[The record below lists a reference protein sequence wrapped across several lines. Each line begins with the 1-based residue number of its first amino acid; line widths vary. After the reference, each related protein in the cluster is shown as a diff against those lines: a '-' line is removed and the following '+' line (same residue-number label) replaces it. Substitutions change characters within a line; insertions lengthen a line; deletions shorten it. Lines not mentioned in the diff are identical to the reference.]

1 MDDIGHKSGHL
12 MLITP
17 ERVFYAGLLGR
28 PRATLLGCVQHL
40 CLDRGRAVAH
50 DRRWPRELWRNGRR
64 APERQAHHRQR
75 PSLGAQHR
83 DRAGERSSRRARR
96 PRQSAS
102 RGLKAK
108 LSPAASAPPIANCAS
123 ITPATISPAPNS
135 TPCVLAKRCRSA
147 NSIRAWRARL
157 LQIGKFSGEP
167 VTAASCAAEAG
178 LSPSRFLHLF
188 KEETGIS
195 FRSFRAWKRAR
206 HLLHFANQDINL
218 AHLAQDIGY
227 PDSTH
232 FSHSIR
238 RFYGLKPRA
247 IFSGSRDLAIYS
259 SAVPAPTIA
268 GGRKK
273 PADAGRMIANDIFAI
288 PRVSQSKADPWAT
301 RPSLPAR

>member
-1 MDDIGHKSGHL
+1 MDDIGHNSGPKSGHL

-28 PRATLLGCVQHL
+28 PRARCSGAFNVYVAIEGGL
-40 CLDRGRAVAH
+40 CLTTADGRETFCELAAVLPNVLHTIAS
-50 DRRWPRELWRNGRR
+50 DYRSVLSLVIEPESVPPGVFEDLVRRLSGPESAAFANRIR
-64 APERQAHHRQR
+64 AAYVALRERQRSYGGGNDISNAEFDVLC
-75 PSLGAQHR
+75 LGEALPKR
-83 DRAGERSSRRARR
+83 DLDPRVARS
-96 PRQSAS
+96 
-102 RGLKAK
+102 
-108 LSPAASAPPIANCAS
+108 I
-123 ITPATISPAPNS
+123 
-135 TPCVLAKRCRSA
+135 V
-147 NSIRAWRARL
+147 
-157 LQIGKFSGEP
+157 QIGKFCGEP

-247 IFSGSRDLAIYS
+247 IFSGSRDLAIYTS
-259 SAVPAPTIA
+259 GRTEADNSAWTQEA
-268 GGRKK
+268 G
-273 PADAGRMIANDIFAI
+273 
-288 PRVSQSKADPWAT
+288 
-301 RPSLPAR
+301 

>member
-1 MDDIGHKSGHL
+1 MDDIGGKSGHL

-28 PRATLLGCVQHL
+28 PRERCSGAFNIYVAIEDGLSLTTSDGRKCHAEMVAVLPNERHTIASDYRSVLSIVIEPESVCPGVLEGLAARLSGPEGHAFAERIRAAYLALRERHAGEDFSSAEFDFL
-40 CLDRGRAVAH
+40 CLGEALPQRVLDPRVARAIV
-50 DRRWPRELWRNGRR
+50 
-64 APERQAHHRQR
+64 
-75 PSLGAQHR
+75 
-83 DRAGERSSRRARR
+83 
-96 PRQSAS
+96 
-102 RGLKAK
+102 
-108 LSPAASAPPIANCAS
+108 
-123 ITPATISPAPNS
+123 
-135 TPCVLAKRCRSA
+135 
-147 NSIRAWRARL
+147 
-157 LQIGKFSGEP
+157 QIGRFCGEP

-247 IFSGSRDLAIYS
+247 IFSGSRDLAIYRS
-259 SAVPAPTIA
+259 NRTGGGNSGWTQEA
-268 GGRKK
+268 G
-273 PADAGRMIANDIFAI
+273 
-288 PRVSQSKADPWAT
+288 
-301 RPSLPAR
+301 

>member
-1 MDDIGHKSGHL
+1 MGDTLDDIGRKSGHL

-28 PRATLLGCVQHL
+28 PRERCSGAFNIYVAIEGGLWLTTSDGRKCHAEMVAVLPNVRHTIASDYRSVLSIVIEPESVCPGVLEDLAGRLSGPEGKTFADRIRAAYLALRERPAGDDFSSSEFDFL
-40 CLDRGRAVAH
+40 CLGEALPQRVLDPRVARA
-50 DRRWPRELWRNGRR
+50 
-64 APERQAHHRQR
+64 
-75 PSLGAQHR
+75 
-83 DRAGERSSRRARR
+83 
-96 PRQSAS
+96 
-102 RGLKAK
+102 
-108 LSPAASAPPIANCAS
+108 I
-123 ITPATISPAPNS
+123 
-135 TPCVLAKRCRSA
+135 
-147 NSIRAWRARL
+147 
-157 LQIGKFSGEP
+157 LQIGRFCGEP

-247 IFSGSRDLAIYS
+247 IFSGSRDLAIYRS
-259 SAVPAPTIA
+259 NRTGA
-268 GGRKK
+268 GNSGWTQE
-273 PADAGRMIANDIFAI
+273 AG
-288 PRVSQSKADPWAT
+288 
-301 RPSLPAR
+301 

>member
-1 MDDIGHKSGHL
+1 MDEIGRKSGHL

-28 PRATLLGCVQHL
+28 PRARCSGAFNIYVAIEDALWLTTDGRKSHAEMFAVLPNTQHTIASDYRSVLSIVIEPESVCPGVLEDLARRLSGPEGKAFAERIRAAYLALRERHAGDDFSSAEFDYL
-40 CLDRGRAVAH
+40 CLGEALPQRALDPRVA
-50 DRRWPRELWRNGRR
+50 R
-64 APERQAHHRQR
+64 A
-75 PSLGAQHR
+75 
-83 DRAGERSSRRARR
+83 
-96 PRQSAS
+96 
-102 RGLKAK
+102 
-108 LSPAASAPPIANCAS
+108 I
-123 ITPATISPAPNS
+123 
-135 TPCVLAKRCRSA
+135 
-147 NSIRAWRARL
+147 
-157 LQIGKFSGEP
+157 LQIGRFCGEP
-167 VTAASCAAEAG
+167 VTAASCATEAG

-247 IFSGSRDLAIYS
+247 IFSGSRDLAIYRS
-259 SAVPAPTIA
+259 NRTGTGNSGWTQEA
-268 GGRKK
+268 GLMRH
-273 PADAGRMIANDIFAI
+273 A
-288 PRVSQSKADPWAT
+288 
-301 RPSLPAR
+301 

>member
-1 MDDIGHKSGHL
+1 MDDIGHKSGHKSGHL

-28 PRATLLGCVQHL
+28 PRARCSGAFNIYVAIEGGLWLTTADGRETFCELAAVLPNVRHTIASDYRSVISLVIEPESVPPGVFEDLVKRLSGPESEHFANRIRAAHRALRERQGNDDGSDDISNAEFDCL
-40 CLDRGRAVAH
+40 CLGEAL
-50 DRRWPRELWRNGRR
+50 PRR
-64 APERQAHHRQR
+64 ALDPRVA
-75 PSLGAQHR
+75 
-83 DRAGERSSRRARR
+83 RS
-96 PRQSAS
+96 
-102 RGLKAK
+102 
-108 LSPAASAPPIANCAS
+108 I
-123 ITPATISPAPNS
+123 
-135 TPCVLAKRCRSA
+135 V
-147 NSIRAWRARL
+147 
-157 LQIGKFSGEP
+157 QIGKFCGEP

-259 SAVPAPTIA
+259 S
-268 GGRKK
+268 GRTE
-273 PADAGRMIANDIFAI
+273 ADNSAWTQEA
-288 PRVSQSKADPWAT
+288 S
-301 RPSLPAR
+301 